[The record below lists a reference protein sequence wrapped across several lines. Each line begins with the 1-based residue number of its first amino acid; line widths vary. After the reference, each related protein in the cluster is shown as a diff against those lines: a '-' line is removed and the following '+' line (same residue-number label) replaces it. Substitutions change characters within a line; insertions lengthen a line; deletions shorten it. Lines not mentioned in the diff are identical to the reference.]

1 MGCAGSRFDMMPV
14 TGHPSGIAVISQN
27 FVRPVP
33 TILKL
38 PEKILSWT
46 GDDFSVKVC
55 PYIFF
60 LLIVVRESNKG
71 VMNFRKYSFV
81 LANSPHKSIWELY
94 VLA

>member
-60 LLIVVRESNKG
+60 
-71 VMNFRKYSFV
+71 SFTCC
-81 LANSPHKSIWELY
+81 
-94 VLA
+94 